1 MSRKKQVHTVRSR
14 QKQKTFRTLLSS
26 ERLED
31 RCMLTASADWTPL
44 GPFSATNGQ
53 VENIANKPVAGAIHA
68 LLAHPTNPN
77 TLYVGSVNGGVWK
90 SLDAT
95 VSQPHWTP
103 LTDSM
108 PSQSISALAFDSADA
123 NSNTIYAG
131 VGRNSSLGRI
141 GNQRIG
147 LMRSI
152 NAGQNWQVV
161 DGGGVLQGKNISGV
175 YANGNTIVVSV
186 NVADNSTYA
195 NIGIFRSTNGGTS
208 FTQISTGASTGLP
221 GGVSYDL
228 VAEPLNSSVLYTSVV
243 FSPTAGG
250 NGVYKSSN
258 AGANWTKVS
267 TPAMDALI
275 VANTSNLEMAAGR
288 NNEVYAGI
296 INAGALAGLFRSPD
310 NGLTWASMDL
320 PQTNETGG
328 NVGLNPRG
336 GKGPT
341 SGPSELIAGGQ
352 GNIHFSI
359 VADPNNAN
367 LVYVGGDRQ
376 PMGFQDRG
384 SFPNAIG
391 ANDYSGRL
399 FRGDAS
405 KPAGSQFVHLTHKN
419 NLGAAGGG
427 TASNSSPHAD
437 SRDMTFDA
445 NGNLIEVDDGGVY
458 RRTSPKNNT
467 GDWFSVI
474 GDLQVTEAHDVAWDS
489 LSNVAMTGNQ
499 DTGSTYQPSANAK
512 QWVSLTTGDG
522 GDIAIDNI
530 QLAGSNQSV
539 RYSSYQ
545 YLNVFQRTVWDSSG
559 GLVSASFPALAPT
572 AGSSAIVGAFRTPVE
587 TNSVAGGRLLIQGSN
602 SLYESLDAGT
612 TVTAIGVNRGNS
624 SIFSNAIWYG
634 GTQNN
639 VANPDLVWAASG
651 SDVFL
656 RTSGTGSVTQTDG
669 DPTTDEIRDLAVNSR
684 DWANAFV
691 IDDNQVFQSTNSGN
705 TWGDITGN
713 LLTLVSD
720 LRSIS
725 FVASEFGNYILAG
738 TNLGVFAAAI
748 SALGTWSKLGSSLPN
763 AIVFDME
770 YDVSDD
776 ILVVGTMGR
785 GAWSLTNVNSVLDP
799 TLKLLSVSPSGT
811 VLPPSSVSQ
820 ITVRFSEE
828 ALGASVVKGNFL
840 LVGDGDDGEFG
851 SETAPGDDVSIS
863 ISDSQISQ
871 ALDGSQGV
879 VTISFSSPLLPD
891 RYRLTLKGTGSNPL
905 RNGAGLP
912 LSNGKDLSSMFLIRA
927 NAEEPNDWM
936 DNAINVSR
944 TSGRIVF
951 DENLGDGAYGSRDV
965 DMFKVTLAQSQLFIA
980 DIDALRLSKTSL
992 FNSYLRLFD
1001 SKGNQILANN
1011 DFAES
1016 ADSYLEFRAKEAGTY
1031 YVGVSG
1037 YGNSSY
1043 LAVNGFGRP
1052 GSTGDYRLSL
1062 TFQTVAA
1069 TPSPLTLTIVNIT
1082 PNPRTEAVPEIVL
1095 EFNRPASGFDIGDL
1109 GLTRNNQT
1117 VSLVGTTLVSSDNKR
1132 WILTGLSTKT
1142 SDSGAYSFTVNVGGS
1157 GIQDQFGL
1165 MLSSNVSKSWIM
1177 SGPVVPPPPPSL
1189 SVDFGDA
1196 IPDSYNVI
1204 FASNSNIQTKLLSQ
1218 KIGDGPNK
1226 SKDVD
1231 ILKFTL
1237 SVGSRLDIDVN
1248 ARSLSIPSKLDSFVR
1263 LFDSTG
1269 KQLAYN
1275 DNDRRIGKTSPDSFL
1290 TFEVKTAGVYYVG
1303 ISGSGNAGYNP
1314 AKPVSGKSGSLGD
1327 YTVEISVSSA
1337 AMTSPQASVLQSMAF
1352 SLWQASQS
1360 TSSSTPKATRLTF

>member
-31 RCMLTASADWTPL
+31 RCMLTASVGSAYDSVSSTWFASLSHSGGPASSLAVPVSQAPDSSNSASENLNEWIVRLNSEATKTIRSVADAAKAFANAPYGIQVVKGLGLTGQLLLSANASAAKVGDYLKANPLLAYAEQNMRVQALQATPND
-44 GPFSATNGQ
+44 PKYTNGDLWGLNNSGQ
-53 VENIANKPVAGAIHA
+53 
-68 LLAHPTNPN
+68 
-77 TLYVGSVNGGVWK
+77 NGGVADADIDAPEAWDITTGSRSVVVAVIDTGIDYNHPDLRDNMWRNPGETPGDNIDNDGNGFIDDVYGWDFYNNDASVYDSPADDHGTHVAGTIAGRGNNEIGVVGVNWVSSIMSIKFLGDGGGPISGAIASVNYATMMKGRGTNIRVTNNSWGGGGYSEGLK
-90 SLDAT
+90 SAIEAGGQANILFVAAAGNSGTNNDIIPSYPSSYDSACIVSVAAT
-95 VSQPHWTP
+95 DRNDKLASFSQYGKTSVDIGAPGVSIWSNLPENTYGSYDGTSMATP
-103 LTDSM
+103 QVSGVAALVLAINPTISVTDLKAV
-108 PSQSISALAFDSADA
+108 ILDSADK
-123 NSNTIYAG
+123 I
-131 VGRNSSLGRI
+131 SSL
-141 GNQRIG
+141 
-147 LMRSI
+147 
-152 NAGQNWQVV
+152 AG
-161 DGGGVLQGKNISGV
+161 K
-175 YANGNTIVVSV
+175 T
-186 NVADNSTYA
+186 
-195 NIGIFRSTNGGTS
+195 
-208 FTQISTGASTGLP
+208 
-221 GGVSYDL
+221 
-228 VAEPLNSSVLYTSVV
+228 
-243 FSPTAGG
+243 
-250 NGVYKSSN
+250 
-258 AGANWTKVS
+258 
-267 TPAMDALI
+267 
-275 VANTSNLEMAAGR
+275 
-288 NNEVYAGI
+288 
-296 INAGALAGLFRSPD
+296 
-310 NGLTWASMDL
+310 
-320 PQTNETGG
+320 
-328 NVGLNPRG
+328 
-336 GKGPT
+336 
-341 SGPSELIAGGQ
+341 
-352 GNIHFSI
+352 
-359 VADPNNAN
+359 
-367 LVYVGGDRQ
+367 
-376 PMGFQDRG
+376 
-384 SFPNAIG
+384 
-391 ANDYSGRL
+391 
-399 FRGDAS
+399 
-405 KPAGSQFVHLTHKN
+405 
-419 NLGAAGGG
+419 
-427 TASNSSPHAD
+427 
-437 SRDMTFDA
+437 
-445 NGNLIEVDDGGVY
+445 
-458 RRTSPKNNT
+458 
-467 GDWFSVI
+467 
-474 GDLQVTEAHDVAWDS
+474 VT
-489 LSNVAMTGNQ
+489 
-499 DTGSTYQPSANAK
+499 
-512 QWVSLTTGDG
+512 
-522 GDIAIDNI
+522 
-530 QLAGSNQSV
+530 
-539 RYSSYQ
+539 
-545 YLNVFQRTVWDSSG
+545 
-559 GLVSASFPALAPT
+559 
-572 AGSSAIVGAFRTPVE
+572 
-587 TNSVAGGRLLIQGSN
+587 GGRL
-602 SLYESLDAGT
+602 
-612 TVTAIGVNRGNS
+612 
-624 SIFSNAIWYG
+624 
-634 GTQNN
+634 
-639 VANPDLVWAASG
+639 
-651 SDVFL
+651 
-656 RTSGTGSVTQTDG
+656 
-669 DPTTDEIRDLAVNSR
+669 
-684 DWANAFV
+684 NAFK
-691 IDDNQVFQSTNSGN
+691 
-705 TWGDITGN
+705 
-713 LLTLVSD
+713 
-720 LRSIS
+720 
-725 FVASEFGNYILAG
+725 
-738 TNLGVFAAAI
+738 
-748 SALGTWSKLGSSLPN
+748 ALEKARP
-763 AIVFDME
+763 F
-770 YDVSDD
+770 
-776 ILVVGTMGR
+776 
-785 GAWSLTNVNSVLDP
+785 
-799 TLKLLSVSPSGT
+799 LKLLSVSPSGT

-820 ITVRFSEE
+820 ITVRFSQE
-828 ALGASVVKGNFL
+828 ALGASVVNGNFL

-905 RNGAGLP
+905 RNGDGLP
-912 LSNGKDLSSMFLIRA
+912 LSNGKDLSSIFLVRA
-927 NAEEPNDWM
+927 NTEPNDWM
-936 DNAINVSR
+936 ENAINVSR

-951 DENLGDGAYGSRDV
+951 DENIGDGAYGSRDV

-1062 TFQTVAA
+1062 TFETVAV
-1069 TPSPLTLTIVNIT
+1069 TPSPLTLNIVNIT

-1142 SDSGAYSFTVNVGGS
+1142 SDLGAYSFTVNVGGS

-1165 MLSSNVSKSWIM
+1165 MLSSNFSKSWIM

-1189 SVDFGDA
+1189 VADFGDA

-1204 FASNSNIQTKLLSQ
+1204 FASNSNIQTKSLSQ

-1231 ILKFTL
+1231 ILKLTL